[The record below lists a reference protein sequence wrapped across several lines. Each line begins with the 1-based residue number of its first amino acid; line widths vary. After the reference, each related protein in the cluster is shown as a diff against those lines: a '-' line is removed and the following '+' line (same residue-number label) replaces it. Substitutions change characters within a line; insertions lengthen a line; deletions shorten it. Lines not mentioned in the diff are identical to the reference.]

1 MNNNCIINPWD
12 IFDIARKSL
21 ELDRSVPST
30 ISPRIRLNETEA
42 GLEMFAELPG
52 VAPEDIDVSIDGKKL
67 SIVAKRVALGFRK
80 PEPVKAAPAEGGE
93 AKDAEPEAIPDEFI
107 ETFERSIMLPYEVNH
122 DAVKAECRNGIL
134 TLTLPKAESTLRR
147 RIAVTGA

>member
-1 MNNNCIINPWD
+1 MNSNCIITPWD

-21 ELDRSVPST
+21 ELDRPVPST
-30 ISPRIRLNETEA
+30 ISPRIRLNETET

-67 SIVAKRVALGFRK
+67 SIVAKRLALGCRK
-80 PEPVKAAPAEGGE
+80 PEPAKAAPADGAE
-93 AKDAEPEAIPDEFI
+93 AKDGAAEVVTDDCT

-122 DAVKAECRNGIL
+122 DKIKAECRNGIL
-134 TLTLPKAESTLRR
+134 ALTLPKAESTLRR
-147 RIAVTGA
+147 KIAVTGA